1 MTELALRPRSATEL
15 VDATFQVF
23 RRAPVQFIVAAALV
37 YVPWLVVQLTFNLEI
52 TGDRIPGMDV
62 LVANLA
68 AGVVVYVLLGAV
80 ITLIA
85 RDVYFD
91 RPPDVAQAF
100 RTVGRR
106 ILPLLAV
113 SLCVLVMLFIGLIL
127 LVAPA
132 LYPLARFFAA
142 RQAVLLEHAG
152 FGTALSRASALSA
165 GLKWHILGTLLLAGV
180 LTFAVSFGV
189 SLVANLVPSHVVMR
203 TIATIA
209 AVCVQP
215 FFAIAETLLYYDLR
229 IRKEAFDIE
238 YLAGNGAVAP
248 PQNAV
253 I

>member
-1 MTELALRPRSATEL
+1 MTDLALRPRSATEL

-37 YVPWLVVQLTFNLEI
+37 YVPWLVIQLTFRLEI
-52 TGDRIPGMDV
+52 TGDRIPGLDV
-62 LVANLA
+62 LVANLI
-68 AGVVVYVLLGAV
+68 AGALVYVLLGAV

-91 RPPDVAQAF
+91 RPPDVAEAF
-100 RTVGRR
+100 RTIGRR
-106 ILPLLAV
+106 IFPLFAV
-113 SLCVLVMLFIGLIL
+113 SLCVLVMLFVGLIL
-127 LVAPA
+127 LLLPA

-142 RQAVLLEHAG
+142 RQVVLLEQAG

-165 GLKWHILGTLLLAGV
+165 GLKWHILGTLALAG
-180 LTFAVSFGV
+180 LLSFAVSFGA
-189 SLVANLVPSHVVMR
+189 SLVANMIPSHILMR
-203 TIATIA
+203 TVATMV

-238 YLAGNGAVAP
+238 YLAGNAAVVP